1 MIGQTISHYHIIEKL
16 GGGGM
21 GVVYK
26 AEDARLH
33 RFVALKFLPEEVAR
47 DPQAL
52 ARFQREA
59 QSASALNHPNICT
72 IYDIGGQDGQA
83 FIAMEFLDG
92 TTLRHRISGKP
103 VEFEVLVGLA
113 IEVADALDAAHSKG
127 IVHRDIKP
135 ANIFVTERGHAKIL
149 DFGLAKVAPTGSS
162 SSQIAS
168 ANTATGTIGEEHLT
182 SPGSTLG
189 TVAYM
194 SPEQVRAKE
203 LDARTD
209 LFSLGAVLY
218 EMATGMLPFRGES
231 SGVIFKA
238 ILDGTPTPAV
248 RLNPD
253 LPTKLE
259 EIINK
264 CLEKDQNLRYQH
276 ASDIR
281 TDLQRLK
288 RNTESTRVAAAVEAK
303 KPLQRQKPWVL
314 LAAGIVLVVVAAVL
328 WQKRDRA
335 IPTPAASTALQA
347 PTQSIAV
354 LPFVNQ
360 SGNPDDEY
368 FADGMTDEL
377 ASALMKVTG
386 LRVAAHSSS
395 FTFKGKDTDA
405 REVGTKLHVAS
416 VLEGTVR
423 RAGPK
428 LRVTAQL
435 VNAADGLALWSES
448 YERNAKD
455 VFKVQDEITGA
466 IVSALRLKLAANTS
480 SSQNRPVE
488 NVEAHDLYLRGRFL
502 MLKQTE
508 ESLRKSID
516 YYSQAL
522 AKDPSYTPA
531 YFGISYAWGY
541 LADAFVAPREA
552 YPKSKAAA
560 MKALQ
565 LDPTDG
571 DAHAML
577 AAFRFFYDWDFA
589 GAEKEFRSAL
599 QVNPNSLDAHYLY
612 AWSLCS
618 RKRFGEGLAESE
630 RAINLDPLSAAPSW
644 VREYCFTMSRRYD
657 EALAQHQKTSE
668 LDPNFFYLDS
678 PAGIAYREKGMF
690 AESVAEYQR
699 LQKVTGQPMPGLA
712 VTYARMGK
720 TGEARAILRE
730 MLDLAAR
737 KYVSA
742 DRVAMIYANVGEK
755 DQAFVWLDKA
765 CEAHSGWL
773 ISGNLVS
780 PQFDPIR
787 ADPRYAALL
796 KKMKLE
802 P

>member
-1 MIGQTISHYHIIEKL
+1 VIGQTISHYRIVEKL

-26 AEDARLH
+26 AQDIKLD
-33 RFVALKFLPEEVAR
+33 RFVALKFLPDNVAQ
-47 DPQAL
+47 DPQSL
-52 ARFQREA
+52 SRFQREA
-59 QSASALNHPNICT
+59 KAASALNHSNICT
-72 IYDIGGQDGQA
+72 IYEIDEVDGRA
-83 FIAMEFLDG
+83 FISMELLEG
-92 TTLRHRISGKP
+92 QTLRHRIAGRP
-103 VEFEVLVGLA
+103 LETETVFDVG
-113 IEVADALDAAHSKG
+113 IQIADALDAAHFKG
-127 IVHRDIKP
+127 IIHRDIKP
-135 ANIFVTERGHAKIL
+135 ANIFVTARGQAKIL
-149 DFGLAKVAPTGSS
+149 DFGLAKLSLKPGAG
-162 SSQIAS
+162 AD
-168 ANTATGTIGEEHLT
+168 AAAATVDVEEHLT
-182 SPGSTLG
+182 SPGSVLG

-194 SPEQVRAKE
+194 SPEQVRGKE
-203 LDARTD
+203 LDVRTD
-209 LFSLGAVLY
+209 LFSFGAVLY
-218 EMATGMLPFRGES
+218 EMATGQLPFHGDT

-238 ILDGTPTPAV
+238 ILDGTPTSAV

-288 RNTESTRVAAAVEAK
+288 RNTESTRVAAAAAEAK

-335 IPTPAASTALQA
+335 IPTPAANTPLQA

-423 RAGPK
+423 RAGSK

-455 VFKVQDEITGA
+455 VLKVQDEITGA
-466 IVSALRLKLAANTS
+466 IV
-480 SSQNRPVE
+480 
-488 NVEAHDLYLRGRFL
+488 Y
-502 MLKQTE
+502 
-508 ESLRKSID
+508 
-516 YYSQAL
+516 
-522 AKDPSYTPA
+522 
-531 YFGISYAWGY
+531 
-541 LADAFVAPREA
+541 
-552 YPKSKAAA
+552 
-560 MKALQ
+560 
-565 LDPTDG
+565 
-571 DAHAML
+571 
-577 AAFRFFYDWDFA
+577 
-589 GAEKEFRSAL
+589 
-599 QVNPNSLDAHYLY
+599 NSLDAHYLY

-644 VREYCFTMSRRYD
+644 VREYCFTMSRRFD

-668 LDPNFFYLDS
+668 LDSNFFYLDS

-690 AESVAEYQR
+690 AESLAEYQR

-730 MLDLAAR
+730 VLDLAAR

-742 DRVAMIYANVGEK
+742 DQVAMIYANVGEK
-755 DQAFVWLDKA
+755 GQAFVWLDKA

-773 ISGNLVS
+773 ISGNLLS

-802 P
+802 T